1 MPEGGGRGD
10 GVKEARLLCQ
20 GQVRRGGKPDLPLH

>member
-1 MPEGGGRGD
+1 MTEGGGR

-20 GQVRRGGKPDLPLH
+20 GQVRRGGKPDLSLHL